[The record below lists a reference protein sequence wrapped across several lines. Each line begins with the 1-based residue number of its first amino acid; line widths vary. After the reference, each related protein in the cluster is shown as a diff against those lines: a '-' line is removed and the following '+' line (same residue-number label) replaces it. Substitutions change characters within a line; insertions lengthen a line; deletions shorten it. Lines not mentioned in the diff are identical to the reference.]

1 MRRTLPLVVALLAS
15 AGQVLPQS
23 PDNAPAPR
31 DPWPDLLGGTAWR
44 EVGPYRG
51 GRSCAVAG
59 IPTDRSTY
67 YFGAAGGGVYKTTDA
82 GRSWSNVSD
91 GFFGGSIGAVAVSPS
106 DPNVVY
112 VGTGEKT
119 VRGNVSHGD
128 GVYRSTDAGRT
139 WTHVGLADTR
149 QIGRVR
155 VHPTDP
161 DTVYVA
167 AIGHLFGPND
177 ERGVFRSRD
186 GGATWEKVLFV
197 SADAGAVD
205 LCFDP
210 TNPRILYASTWNV
223 RRTAWELSSGGE
235 GSGLWKSTDS
245 GSTWTELSKNGG
257 LPKDTWGISGITVSP
272 TNPDNLYAII
282 EASDGGVFRSRD
294 AGESWR
300 RVSEDRELR
309 QRAWYYSRIQADPRD
324 EEVVYV
330 LNVSFWRSKNGGE
343 DFDRIGTPHGD
354 NHDLW
359 IDPADPLR
367 MIESNDGGA
376 NVSEDGGRTWTQQ
389 DNQSTSQM
397 YRVSLDDAFPYR
409 LLGGQQDNSALR
421 IRSRNIDG
429 GSIGEESWEPT
440 AGGESGHV
448 VAQPGNPDL
457 VFGGS
462 YGGYLTWLDHATNE
476 RRSVQVWPDSV
487 MGYGAVDAK
496 FRFQWNFPL
505 FFSPHDPGRL
515 YAAAQVLFRSDDLGQ
530 SWQQI
535 SPDLTRNDP
544 TKLGPSGGPI
554 TKDNTGVEYYC
565 TIFAACESPLEK
577 GVLWCGSDDGMI
589 HVSRDA
595 GGSWTDV
602 TPAGLPAFT
611 VVNCI
616 DADPFRVGG
625 LYVAATNYKADDF
638 RPYLFHTSDYGAT
651 WRDITGEGIADDHF
665 TRAIRADPARAGLLY
680 AGTER
685 GVHVSLDDGATWRS
699 LQGDLPIVPVTDLAV
714 RGDELVAAT
723 QGRGYWILNGLSL
736 LRAFDAVDPALHLFA
751 PEPTYR
757 VGMGG
762 GRGGRRRGA
771 STAGQNPPGGVGISY
786 WLPADAEKD
795 AVVRLEILDAD
806 QRAVRTLT
814 RRGGKEGDREDRVL
828 DAKAGLQEFRW
839 DMRWPGARAF
849 DDMVLWNRSL
859 SGPLAVPG
867 TYTAR
872 LTVGDEVRET
882 TFDILADP
890 RTRATQADHVEQWE
904 FLTAVVAKLDDVHRA
919 LQEVRD
925 VRPALDE
932 FEARLPKGDDIQP
945 LRDELGSIRDRMR
958 EAEET
963 LYQTKSKSGQDP
975 LNFPIRLND
984 KLAGLNRLSGGFGP
998 TAQQRAVREE
1008 LFEKIAAPLGTLRA
1022 ILDEEIAE
1030 LDAKARAAGVP
1041 AIRRD

>member
-1 MRRTLPLVVALLAS
+1 MRRLLPLVVVALTF
-15 AGQVLPQS
+15 AGQTRSQS
-23 PDNAPAPR
+23 EAATPR

-44 EVGPYRG
+44 EIGPYRG

-59 IPTDRSTY
+59 IPGDRRTY
-67 YFGAAGGGVYKTTDA
+67 YFGATGGGVFKTTDA
-82 GRSWSNVSD
+82 GRSWTNVSD

-112 VGTGEKT
+112 VGSGEKT

-149 QIGRVR
+149 HIGRVR
-155 VHPTDP
+155 VHPNDP

-167 AIGHLFGPND
+167 AMGHLFGPND

-186 GGATWEKVLFV
+186 GGATWDKVLFV
-197 SADAGAVD
+197 SPDAGAVD

-245 GSTWTELSKNGG
+245 GTTWTELTKKSG

-272 TNPDNLYAII
+272 TDPDNLYAIV
-282 EASDGGVFRSRD
+282 EANDGGVFRSRD
-294 AGESWR
+294 AGETWR

-309 QRAWYYSRIQADPRD
+309 QRAWYYSRIYADPRD
-324 EEVVYV
+324 EETVYV
-330 LNVSFWRSKNGGE
+330 LNVRMWRSKNGGA
-343 DFDRIGTPHGD
+343 DFDGISTPHSD

-376 NVSEDGGRTWTQQ
+376 NVSEDGGATWTSQ
-389 DNQSTSQM
+389 DNQPTSQM

-429 GSIGEESWEPT
+429 GSIGDESWEPT
-440 AGGESGHV
+440 SGGESGHV

-462 YGGYLTWLDHATNE
+462 YGGTLSWIDHATNE

-487 MGYGAVDAK
+487 MGYGAIDAK
-496 FRFQWNFPL
+496 FRFQWNYPL

-515 YAAAQVLFRSDDLGQ
+515 YAASQVLFQSDDLGQ

-544 TKLGPSGGPI
+544 TKLGSSGGPI

-565 TIFAACESPLEK
+565 TIFAACESPLQK
-577 GVLWCGSDDGMI
+577 GLLWCGSDDGLI

-595 GGSWTDV
+595 GASWANV
-602 TPAGLPAFT
+602 TPEGLPAFT

-616 DADPFRVGG
+616 DADPFRAGG

-651 WRDITGEGIADDHF
+651 WRDITGEGLAADHF
-665 TRAIRADPARAGLLY
+665 TRAIRADTARPGLLY

-723 QGRGYWILNGLSL
+723 QGRGYWILNGLDL
-736 LRAFDAVDPALHLFA
+736 LRAFDAVDPSVHLFA

-762 GRGGRRRGA
+762 GRRRSGA
-771 STAGQNPPGGVGISY
+771 STAGQNPPGGVGFRY
-786 WLPADAEKD
+786 WLGAEPAKD

-814 RRGGKEGDREDRVL
+814 RRGSKDGASEDRVL
-828 DAKAGLQEFRW
+828 DVAAGLQDFRW

-872 LTVGDEVRET
+872 LTVGEEVRET
-882 TFDILADP
+882 TFEIRPDP
-890 RTRATQADHVEQWE
+890 RTRATEADHVAQWE
-904 FLTAVVAKLDDVHRA
+904 FLSGVVQKLDDIHRA
-919 LQEVRD
+919 LQEVRE
-925 VRPALDE
+925 VRPALEE
-932 FEARLPKGDDIQP
+932 FEARLPAGDDIQP
-945 LRDELGSIRDRMR
+945 LRDELASIRDRMR
-958 EAEET
+958 DAEET
-963 LYQTKSKSGQDP
+963 LYQTKSQSAQDP
-975 LNFPIRLND
+975 LNFPVRLND

-998 TAQQRAVREE
+998 TTQQQSVRDE
-1008 LFEKIAAPLGTLRA
+1008 LFEKIEAPLGTLRA